1 MSKKVEIDVKKQVTL
16 SLKKSFNFCK
26 KGIVYR
32 LFRSMLTLAVVIV
45 AVAFLMSLLSESVI
59 VSSVRKGVE
68 NEVQEMREAD
78 TMLNHIFY
86 PHSSMALSKKLAAV
100 DGKPTGVEEFAAVTG
115 IGKKKAEELLKKC
128 ILENEVLYFLNNIDL
143 GKRMILVKKNK
154 GRAMLKY
161 LIDKNNWQAF
171 TKSLDDMK
179 SVKFP
184 CELQEFRDFLNNYN
198 NYLNDMQKA
207 RQGWLK
213 SAKGLEGFQ
222 NKMTGGKD
230 ITDWIAEASDSDSE
244 KWRKAV
250 VASGFI
256 LDPESMGRIKKRM
269 TVSSYE
275 NNIIK
280 MLQNDEKRKEWKKV
294 FKSLP
299 GIEKQIQ
306 FLEEPEVEAILD
318 NKYNLEQRALV
329 TKDFN
334 NSKRLRGLEALL
346 PPRKS
351 SDKKMMLGFLTG
363 SQLFLVIIS
372 FLVCMVGITNAM
384 LMSITERFREIAT
397 MKCLGATDGF
407 ILTQFLIEAAIQ
419 GLFGGALGMI
429 LGLIVTILKATM
441 IYGEIVYTYLPIQML
456 VLCSIYTLIL
466 GVLISMLASIYP
478 SIAAAKMA
486 PMDAMRVE

>member
-1 MSKKVEIDVKKQVTL
+1 
-16 SLKKSFNFCK
+16 
-26 KGIVYR
+26 
-32 LFRSMLTLAVVIV
+32 VVIV

-59 VSSVRKGVE
+59 VSYVRKGIG

-78 TMLNHIFY
+78 TLLNHIFY
-86 PHSSMALSKKLAAV
+86 THSTLALSKKLAGV
-100 DGKPTGVEEFAAVTG
+100 DGKPTTSAELASITG
-115 IGKKKAEELLKKC
+115 MKLSKTEELQKQC
-128 ILENEVLYFLNNIDL
+128 VLENKLLTFFENLNL
-143 GKRMILVKKNK
+143 GKRTILVKKNK
-154 GRAMLKY
+154 VRAIFKY
-161 LIDKNNWQAF
+161 LKNEKNWEEFKNQ
-171 TKSLDDMK
+171 LDLMK
-179 SVKFP
+179 SVRLP
-184 CELQEFRDFLNNYN
+184 CQLDEFRVFLNNWDS
-198 NYLNDMQKA
+198 YLNTLKKA
-207 RQGWLK
+207 RKNWLASVSELK
-213 SAKGLEGFQ
+213 KFQ
-222 NKMTGGKD
+222 DNLTKGKD
-230 ITDWIAEASDSDSE
+230 ITDWIADASDSDTE

-250 VASGFI
+250 VSAGFV
-256 LDPESMGRIKKRM
+256 LPPEAMTRVKKRM

-275 NNIIK
+275 KNIIR
-280 MLQNDEKRKEWKKV
+280 MLQNDDKRKLWKEK

-306 FLEEPEVEAILD
+306 LLEDPRVEEILVQYDSKKKKEVSVYTSA
-318 NKYNLEQRALV
+318 QRALV

-334 NSKRLRGLEALL
+334 NSKRLRALEALL
-346 PPRKS
+346 PPSKS
-351 SDKKMMLGFLTG
+351 SSEQLYFGFLTG

-429 LGLIVTILKATM
+429 LGLIVTIIKTTL
-441 IYGEIVYTYLPIQML
+441 IYGEIVYTYFPLQML
-456 VLCSIYTLIL
+456 VLCSLYTVVL
-466 GVLISMLASIYP
+466 GILISMLASIYP